1 MNLLHTLHVR
11 GHNFL
16 KVSLLHKDG
25 LQCARESSTHVE
37 ADVTRNNNNKKHFK
51 VVSVQVQCETDVTR
65 NNKKKKTL
73 EVVSVQALCDA
84 DATKNNN

>member
-25 LQCARESSTHVE
+25 LQCTRESSTHVE
-37 ADVTRNNNNKKHFK
+37 ADVTRNNNKKNPYKVVSVPVLCEAVVTRNNKKKTFK
-51 VVSVQVQCETDVTR
+51 VVSVQVV
-65 NNKKKKTL
+65 
-73 EVVSVQALCDA
+73 CDA